1 MTTSDLSTRTIE
13 ITALT
18 PDPQNVRTHDA
29 KNLQA
34 IADSLR
40 TFGQRKPIVTAKS
53 NDGTLVVIA
62 GNGTLEAAK
71 ALGWTHITIAEV
83 PEDWDADKARA
94 YAIADNRSAEL
105 ADWDQTA
112 LTSALLD
119 LDAVGYDMKML
130 GFDPSTLDEADDV
143 VQDDVP
149 ALEDQGPTRT
159 TLGQLWIMGENRL
172 MVGDSTN
179 AEHFARMMGG
189 DQADCVF
196 TDPPY
201 NVNYEGGT
209 DDALKIENDN
219 MSDADFAKF
228 LEHAYTLMFQHT
240 KEGGGIYVC
249 HPDTGGGVFRSKM
262 LETGWYLKQ
271 CLIWVKDQ
279 FVLGRQD
286 YHWQHEPILY
296 GWKPGAAHSWYG
308 RRIRTTVL
316 ESDQDIRAMKK
327 QDLVDLLLEIAET
340 STVIREPK
348 PRRNAEH
355 PTMKPVPLVARMIAN
370 STTRGDLVI
379 DPFGGSGST
388 LIACAQMDRRCY
400 TIEFDPRYADVILN
414 RWEQLTGQTA
424 VLAGE
429 GDD

>member
-1 MTTSDLSTRTIE
+1 MTTSDLNTRTIE
-13 ITALT
+13 IAALT

-34 IADSLR
+34 IADSLKA
-40 TFGQRKPIVTAKS
+40 FGQRKPIVTAKS
-53 NDGTLVVIA
+53 NDGSLVVIA

-130 GFDPSTLDEADDV
+130 GFDPATQDEADDV

-149 ALEDQGPTRT
+149 ALEEHGPTRT
-159 TLGQLWIMGENRL
+159 TIGQLWIMGENRL

-179 AEHFARMMGG
+179 PEHFAKLMGTEK
-189 DQADCVF
+189 ADCVF

-201 NVNYEGGT
+201 NVNYEGKTGE
-209 DDALKIENDN
+209 ALEIENDN
-219 MSDADFAKF
+219 MSDQDFAKF
-228 LEHAYTLMFQHT
+228 LEDAYALMFEHT
-240 KEGGGIYVC
+240 KDGGGIYVC
-249 HPDTGGGVFRSKM
+249 HADSTGHTFRTKM

-271 CLIWVKDQ
+271 CLVWVKDQ

-308 RRIRTTVL
+308 RRVRTTVF
-316 ESDQDIRAMKK
+316 ESEQDIRSMKK
-327 QDLVDLLLEIAET
+327 QDLVDLLLEIAE
-340 STVIREPK
+340 SSSVIKEPR

-355 PTMKPVPLVARMIAN
+355 PTMKPVPLVARMVAN

-388 LIACAQMDRRCY
+388 LIACEQMDRRCF